1 MMTEILVKKA
11 GSIAYISLNR
21 PARLN
26 LLTDGM
32 LDELEAAIG
41 GLREDTAT
49 RVVVFKGEGKAF
61 CAGVEMKG
69 VTYNP
74 LNARAFLL
82 KLNRILRAIEMLPQP
97 TIAAIHGA
105 CVAGGLELAL
115 ACTFRIATKQ
125 SKMGF
130 PETGLGLVT
139 AAGTTYR
146 LPRLVGYGKALEIS
160 LLGEML
166 GGEEAAQSGL
176 VTRVVDEE
184 GLDGKVGK
192 MAKVLLAKAPLAMA
206 FVKDALCVNVT
217 PNWETANML
226 EILSAS
232 VNHYAEDKF
241 EGLAAFFEKR
251 PPEFKG
257 K

>member
-1 MMTEILVKKA
+1 MSEILVNKSA
-11 GSIAYISLNR
+11 GVARVSLNR
-21 PARLN
+21 PARMN
-26 LLTDGM
+26 FLTDGM
-32 LDELEAAIG
+32 LDELEAAVSS
-41 GLREDTAT
+41 LREDTAT
-49 RVVVFKGEGKAF
+49 RVVVLKGEGKAF

-82 KLNRILRAIEMLPQP
+82 KLNRILRAVEMLPQP

-115 ACTFRIATKQ
+115 ACTFRVATKQ

-166 GGEEAAQSGL
+166 GGEEAARSGL
-176 VTRVVDEE
+176 VTRVVDEG
-184 GLDGKVGK
+184 GLDEEVEKI
-192 MAKVLLAKAPLAMA
+192 AKTLLTKAPLAMA

-232 VNHYAEDKF
+232 VNHYTEDKF

-251 PPEFKG
+251 PPDFKG